1 MKDVEFEKLIQKAEE
16 VRKNAYVPYSGFA
29 VGAALF
35 CDNGNIYTGCNIENS
50 SYGLTVCAE
59 RVALFK
65 AISSGEKRFRAL
77 AISAGTIR
85 PIPPC
90 GACRQVLA
98 EFNQNLEIIMTS
110 NSGENKTYFLS
121 ELLPEPFTQDFLIK
135 EVKKI

>member
-1 MKDVEFEKLIQKAEE
+1 MKDVEFEKLIHKAEE
-16 VRKNAYVPYSGFA
+16 VRKNAYVPYSDFA
-29 VGAALF
+29 VGAAIF

-50 SYGLTVCAE
+50 SYGLSVCAE

-65 AISSGEKRFRAL
+65 AISSGEKSFRAL

-110 NSGENKTYFLS
+110 NSGENKTYLLS
-121 ELLPEPFTQDFLIK
+121 ELLPEPFTQDFLLK
-135 EVKKI
+135 